1 MKGGD
6 SMLMERVMIQLPTP
20 LKRKLDAL
28 RSQGYTAS
36 GYIRALLEREL
47 NGKEESSNGRKTA

>member
-1 MKGGD
+1 MKRI
-6 SMLMERVMIQLPTP
+6 LVTLPEP

-36 GYIRALLEREL
+36 GFIRAVLEREL
-47 NGKEESSNGRKTA
+47 NQLQAKHQKGR

>member
-1 MKGGD
+1 MK
-6 SMLMERVMIQLPTP
+6 MHRLLIQLPIP

-28 RSQGYTAS
+28 HREGYTTS

-47 NGKEESSNGRKTA
+47 GTLKAHGKK

>member
-1 MKGGD
+1 MKTVR
-6 SMLMERVMIQLPTP
+6 MLVTLPES

-47 NGKEESSNGRKTA
+47 NQPNTKKGR